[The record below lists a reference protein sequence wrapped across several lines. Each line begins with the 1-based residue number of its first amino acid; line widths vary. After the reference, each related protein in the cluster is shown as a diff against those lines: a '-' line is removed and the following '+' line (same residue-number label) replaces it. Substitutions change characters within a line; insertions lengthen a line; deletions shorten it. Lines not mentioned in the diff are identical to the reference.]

1 VTIDVPV
8 TLARRALLWGAATAL
23 ACSRSEQAAGGGLP
37 FPSSPNVSVLEWDLG
52 LQSWGQARAV
62 VLVPA
67 WASPD
72 ARFPVVVALHGR
84 GEAVKSPAEGAM
96 GWPRDYALVR
106 AFDRLHAP
114 PLREP
119 DYEGLVEP
127 ARLIETN
134 DSLKRR
140 PFGGVI
146 VACPWLPDVRPAATG
161 DIAAYTR
168 FVIST
173 LLPRVRRDTPA
184 LVAPE
189 STGIDGVSLGGAV
202 ALRIGLGCPETF
214 GAVGGIQPALSE
226 EQTAE
231 WLALALAARASRPE
245 MKLRLVTSQFDYFRD
260 PISALSRAWTA
271 GGIAHD
277 FADLPGPHDYV
288 FNRGPGSIELLLW
301 HDRALARG

>member
-1 VTIDVPV
+1 MGPQP
-8 TLARRALLWGAATAL
+8 WGP
-23 ACSRSEQAAGGGLP
+23 G
-37 FPSSPNVSVLEWDLG
+37 
-52 LQSWGQARAV
+52 RAV
-62 VLVPA
+62 VVVPA
-67 WASPD
+67 WAPPET
-72 ARFPVVVALHGR
+72 RFPVVVALHGR
-84 GEAVKSPAEGAM
+84 GEAVKPPAEGAM

-114 PLREP
+114 PLHES

-127 ARLIETN
+127 AHLIETN
-134 DSLKRR
+134 EALQRR

-168 FVIST
+168 FVLST
-173 LLPRVRRDTPA
+173 LLPRVHRDTPA
-184 LVAPE
+184 LASPE
-189 STGIDGVSLGGAV
+189 STGIDGVSLGGVV

-214 GAVGGIQPALSE
+214 GAVGGIQPALGA

-231 WLALALAARASRPE
+231 WSAMALAARARRPE
-245 MKLRLVTSQFDYFRD
+245 MKLRLITSQFDYFRD
-260 PISALSRAWTA
+260 PILALSRAWNA

-301 HDRALARG
+301 HDRVLRRS